1 MLGYVRALQNVWIF
15 VNTCAPCPAI
25 CKLCTAASK
34 RCFNAF
40 PRITCIY
47 YAERCSLFWDNCELC
62 PGIVENGDCGRET
75 DVCTF
80 LSLSLYF
87 LFSSPFRK
95 VGMRRK
101 WGCIF
106 RNSRRVYEFL
116 CCCFFPFFFWEAM
129 EKGGVNK
136 FLYSLSEI
144 IILDYW
150 GVVEGNE
157 DDFFFSSFFCWKIL
171 DILRIVHYN
180 SFIKNFWVIRRKK
193 ERIAFLFKKIGNCHS
208 FTIPLLKVFL
218 RNELVQRR
226 NNLCIYSLQKRRCF
240 EIIMSYIKG

>member
-1 MLGYVRALQNVWIF
+1 MSR
-15 VNTCAPCPAI
+15 
-25 CKLCTAASK
+25 
-34 RCFNAF
+34 
-40 PRITCIY
+40 
-47 YAERCSLFWDNCELC
+47 
-62 PGIVENGDCGRET
+62 DCGKWRLWT
-75 DVCTF
+75 RDWCMHF
-80 LSLSLYF
+80 SLSLSLYF

-101 WGCIF
+101 WGCISEF

-171 DILRIVHYN
+171 NILRIVHYN
-180 SFIKNFWVIRRKK
+180 SFIKNFWDIRRKK

-208 FTIPLLKVFL
+208 FTIPLLKVL
-218 RNELVQRR
+218 K
-226 NNLCIYSLQKRRCF
+226 KRTRPKK
-240 EIIMSYIKG
+240 E